1 MFNMPSKLTGYIG
14 RQLQLARQRKGL
26 TQAKVAERAG
36 TTVNHY
42 AKIERSEVVPSLK
55 TLENIVKALGV
66 KSSDVLPF

>member
-1 MFNMPSKLTGYIG
+1 MFNMSSKLTSYIG

-26 TQAKVAERAG
+26 TQAEVAERAG

-42 AKIERSEVVPSLK
+42 AKIERGEVVPSLK
-55 TLENIVKALGV
+55 TLEKIVKALGV